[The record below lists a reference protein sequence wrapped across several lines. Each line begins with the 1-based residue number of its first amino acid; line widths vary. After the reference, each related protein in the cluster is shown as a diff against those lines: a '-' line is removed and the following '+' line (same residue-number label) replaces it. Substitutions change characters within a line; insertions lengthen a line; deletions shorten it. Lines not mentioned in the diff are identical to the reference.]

1 MLTSQPPTVVPS
13 LLEELMVGMGVRAL
27 LDHRDLLEGT
37 AEMDRLVLRALW
49 GLLVPVKGCRENKEC
64 QERGEKEDCLDC
76 RVPLVPG
83 VGVWSTPGGGVARV
97 QVLQAPG

>member
-1 MLTSQPPTVVPS
+1 
-13 LLEELMVGMGVRAL
+13 MVGMGARAL

-64 QERGEKEDCLDC
+64 QERGEKEGL
-76 RVPLVPG
+76 RVPVVTLVPG
-83 VGVWSTPGGGVARV
+83 VGVWSTPGGGVAPV